1 MPFSALPFAILP
13 VAILPVIDEGSD
25 GGPVVVTHQ
34 AFAVCSDVSEPKLFW
49 RLRACRHHHANPA
62 FHNFPQVQAVL
73 SRVDSDL
80 AEKVVRDFHRGLHV
94 LHFSR
99 KYGFMQICRQG
110 FASPQAIELQTQART
125 GTNWLVRG
133 ATSSSGSAVDWARR
147 EFLGDGFGAFDGM
160 VAAHWRTCFCHT
172 WRGASSWALRDRS
185 PEPSWLA
192 LSGQRRSPERPDNLG
207 RRCDHVSGAYFKC
220 RLTFSSL
227 TD

>member
-1 MPFSALPFAILP
+1 MPFSALPF
-13 VAILPVIDEGSD
+13 AILPVIDEGSD

-62 FHNFPQVQAVL
+62 FHNFPQVQVVL
-73 SRVDSDL
+73 SRVDSGL

-160 VAAHWRTCFCHT
+160 VAANGELVSAILGARTSSIVEGEFAGSPLGHYGIDHPSRHGSRCLGKDVARSALT
-172 WRGASSWALRDRS
+172 IWVGAVITFQ
-185 PEPSWLA
+185 E
-192 LSGQRRSPERPDNLG
+192 
-207 RRCDHVSGAYFKC
+207 
-220 RLTFSSL
+220 LTSNAV
-227 TD
+227 